1 MISSNKISSYNFFLK
16 AERTTPQVSIDD
28 QLDEMY
34 FKGRCSPEMAIYF
47 FQPIEEAIDRYFDQ
61 GKKSLKAHFSLEY
74 INTSSTKCIINL
86 MRKLDKRV
94 RKGQKIEIFWYY
106 EEEDEDMME
115 TGEDLSDLLMAI
127 DINILEYVE
136 GDEIDPRKSL
146 SA

>member
-1 MISSNKISSYNFFLK
+1 
-16 AERTTPQVSIDD
+16 
-28 QLDEMY
+28 
-34 FKGRCSPEMAIYF
+34 
-47 FQPIEEAIDRYFDQ
+47 
-61 GKKSLKAHFSLEY
+61 
-74 INTSSTKCIINL
+74 